1 MKKLCMIL
9 PLALILCLLVGC
21 QDKAEWRGTFEEV
34 DGVMVVKNPQEPI
47 YGPEVFNLEEDLI
60 ITNEAGEEEYMFQDI
75 QNLAVDDEENIC
87 IADRKA
93 GHIQVFDINGEYV
106 RTIGSRGQGPGE
118 MVSPIDPKVLS
129 QEILIV
135 NDGYQA
141 RLIYFS
147 LNGEHIR
154 NLSTGKYTGFRR
166 PAIDSQG
173 NIVAGFLIPGEEFKY
188 ELTKFDSDLNP
199 VFTVTTYPMKMSYTI
214 FPYFEYTRLTNLAW
228 NVNEQDQ
235 IIWGHMGKYELFVHN
250 PDGKLIKRIVRD
262 YDGIEIT
269 NQEKEKLIKD
279 IFGDNPVP
287 PGMNLQFPERYPP
300 LQRICCDDEGRIYV
314 QTYDKTEDGEADYY
328 DVFDSEGKYIARFS
342 LKYWAIVWKKQKLY
356 TIEEDEDGFQIVKR
370 YHVTW
375 NI

>member
-1 MKKLCMIL
+1 MKKLFMIL
-9 PLALILCLLVGC
+9 PLVFLLCFAFAC
-21 QDKAEWRGTFEEV
+21 QDKAEWKGTFEEE

-60 ITNEAGEEEYMFQDI
+60 ITNEAGEEKYMFQDI
-75 QNLAVDDEENIC
+75 QNLAVDDEENIY
-87 IADRKA
+87 IADYKA
-93 GHIQVFDINGEYV
+93 GHIPVFNKNGEYV
-106 RTIGSRGQGPGE
+106 RTIGRRGQGPGE
-118 MVSPIDPKVLS
+118 MIAPIDLKALS
-129 QEILIV
+129 QGALLI
-135 NDGYQA
+135 NDAYQY
-141 RLIYFS
+141 RLVLFS
-147 LNGEHIR
+147 LDGEHLS
-154 NLSTGKYTGFRR
+154 NLSTSKYLGFRR

-173 NIVAGFLIPGEEFKY
+173 NIVAGFVIPGEEFKY

-199 VFTVTTYPMKMSYTI
+199 VFTIATYPQQLSGANSTAI
-214 FPYFEYTRLTNLAW
+214 HYFEWTRLTNLAW

-235 IIWGHMGKYELFVHN
+235 IIWGHMSKYELFVHN
-250 PDGKLIKRIVRD
+250 PDGKLIKKIVRD
-262 YDGIEIT
+262 YDGIKIT

-287 PGMNLQFPERYPP
+287 PNMNIQFPEKYPP
-300 LQRICCDDEGRIYV
+300 FIRFSCDEEGRIYV

-370 YHVTW
+370 
-375 NI
+375 